1 LLYQLSYASA
11 AVARGAAS
19 AFFIMSMAA
28 PLGQFKAAACAAT
41 AALAE
46 FTVLVLREFLPTAKA
61 PIARLA
67 MREIM
72 RR

>member
-1 LLYQLSYASA
+1 LLYRLSYASA

-19 AFFIMSMAA
+19 AFLIISKPP
-28 PLGQFKAAACAAT
+28 PLGQFKAAAWAAG
-41 AALAE
+41 AALAA
-46 FTVLVLREFLPTAKA
+46 FAALVRHEFLPTAKA
-61 PIARLA
+61 PIARTP